1 MKYPKSTEMSV
12 SAVKGIR
19 FGFEQNAELT
29 EVLHL
34 FRDMVNNAIRIC
46 LEENIR
52 GRLNLRDRIYREFI
66 DGYNL
71 ASVYPYSVAEIA
83 WSIVKKHNGGV
94 EHLTQNT
101 S

>member
-1 MKYPKSTEMSV
+1 MVGCLKYPNSIEMSV

-19 FGFEQNAELT
+19 FGYAQNDELLSMLN
-29 EVLHL
+29 V

-46 LEENIR
+46 LAGGIK

-66 DGYNL
+66 DGHNL

-83 WSIVKKHNGGV
+83 WSIVKKHKR
-94 EHLTQNT
+94 
-101 S
+101 